1 MGALKPYSVG
11 LGLGGSALAPGLG
24 GSAFENRSQG
34 HFPLSHSTGNM
45 RGDGVDIPLKGGDS
59 SSSSKKKTPA
69 SVDFGGVRSAALLN
83 AVGVVVIPEASWLPS
98 LRLTA
103 QSLLALIGGSRASTS
118 DDASGMLAWLPSV
131 TQADARRC
139 SVDVSGSLPGAY
151 QLYGDGLYDGDEPVV
166 DSRPDLP
173 NYANLVAQL
182 VRQAEPLAQ
191 IAYETFFGETG
202 RFDPVGSTAV
212 QDEMLEE
219 TGTSRLR
226 RLACNVMFVR
236 TSKGAVAQDWHRDQA
251 PFLKRRPNDGSLS
264 ADVHFGIRISGTF
277 NEDGGI
283 EYQPGN
289 FGVDPSKDY
298 ELYTPDASQDDVLVA
313 HMGDVLHHGTASAQ
327 ARMALY
333 IGFTPCGIYV
343 EHGA

>member
-1 MGALKPYSVG
+1 
-11 LGLGGSALAPGLG
+11 
-24 GSAFENRSQG
+24 
-34 HFPLSHSTGNM
+34 M
-45 RGDGVDIPLKGGDS
+45 RGDGVPQLQGFMTS
-59 SSSSKKKTPA
+59 SSNTSSKKTPA
-69 SVDFGGVRSAALLN
+69 IPSTVRSAALLN

-103 QSLLALIGGSRASTS
+103 QSLLALIGGSTLKESRASTS

-139 SVDVSGSLPGAY
+139 SVDVSGSLPGTY

-166 DSRPDLP
+166 DSRSDLP

-191 IAYETFFGETG
+191 IAYETFFGEAG

-333 IGFTPCGIYV
+333 IGFTPCGIYM